1 MKDVFHRPVSFTHWM
16 MKEML
21 SLTGWTNISNTFK
34 DHAFRSISLLNCD
47 CVIKL
52 WLSPMH
58 LLKISCVFE
67 VCLLELRT
75 GCLKGYNPLYGHFT
89 TIGAVCSWKLLW
101 QLHPGNVQRMAKQDS
116 SQEMHAWYTAVWSYW
131 KQEHRIRQHSCRHS
145 LRHSGK
151 YAVAGEYPVEVRH
164 QMFISR
170 MSVLDKRSTGETV

>member
-1 MKDVFHRPVSFTHWM
+1 M
-16 MKEML
+16 MKNTL

-34 DHAFRSISLLNCD
+34 DHAFRSVSLTVTQSD
-47 CVIKL
+47 A
-52 WLSPMH
+52 P
-58 LLKISCVFE
+58 LKNLSCVFE

-170 MSVLDKRSTGETV
+170 MSVLDKRS